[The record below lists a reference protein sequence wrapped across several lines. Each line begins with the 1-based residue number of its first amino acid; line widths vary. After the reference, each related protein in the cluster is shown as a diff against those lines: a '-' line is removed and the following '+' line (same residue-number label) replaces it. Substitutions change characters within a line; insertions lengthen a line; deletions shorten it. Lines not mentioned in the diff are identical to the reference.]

1 MASFSLLGAV
11 LDLVGLASTITV
23 IVWLVSGLQP
33 LFERVR
39 DSCRACQPP
48 EGRAQLL
55 WSVVLIQVAWVAAAA
70 LYFRIL
76 SSLWDYMGTWLENR
90 PVNRPVYALLHLYL
104 YFLLLCGIYAGAITM
119 VEIFQNRKVL
129 SDLVMIAR
137 FNTGRYQDIED
148 AEAQHHSSSLATVDF
163 GTETPSVVGN
173 VRNIRSLPRRN
184 NNVNVPS
191 WTIGGVRNSSEAA
204 GSSIQCQV
212 IVDSDGDTITA
223 TPSSSSS
230 SSSSSGIDELEYVD
244 DDNDGCDLQGVR
256 LREHLEAR
264 EQMNTNGLHIV
275 VINERGW
282 VKRDNDD
289 DPHRLYNATPRLE
302 PQDQDAKI
310 DLEPLDIG
318 EPLSPCDSC
327 SAHAESIP
335 TAKRSPARVPITPTS
350 PTADGEDADTEKD

>member
-104 YFLLLCGIYAGAITM
+104 YFLLLCGIYAWAITM

-137 FNTGRYQDIED
+137 FNTGRYQVIED

-173 VRNIRSLPRRN
+173 VRNIRSLSRDESLNRN
-184 NNVNVPS
+184 GQKS
-191 WTIGGVRNSSEAA
+191 TE
-204 GSSIQCQV
+204 
-212 IVDSDGDTITA
+212 D
-223 TPSSSSS
+223 
-230 SSSSSGIDELEYVD
+230 
-244 DDNDGCDLQGVR
+244 
-256 LREHLEAR
+256 
-264 EQMNTNGLHIV
+264 
-275 VINERGW
+275 
-282 VKRDNDD
+282 
-289 DPHRLYNATPRLE
+289 
-302 PQDQDAKI
+302 
-310 DLEPLDIG
+310 
-318 EPLSPCDSC
+318 
-327 SAHAESIP
+327 
-335 TAKRSPARVPITPTS
+335 ITPAEAHMNEPEHPPGRPTS
-350 PTADGEDADTEKD
+350 STIDHPVGGIVAWADHSRIRLVEADTLTLHC